1 MLSAKCVMKTQSPDT
16 SPEAEA
22 VLIELTRRM
31 PIHRKLALG
40 ASWSQA
46 MRDMIWRDVRSTH
59 PNASPGELRFYF
71 AERWLGPELA
81 GKAYSSHG

>member
-1 MLSAKCVMKTQSPDT
+1 MKTQSPDT
-16 SPEAEA
+16 SLEAEA

-31 PIHRKLALG
+31 PVHRKLALG

-46 MRDMIWRDVRSTH
+46 MRDMIWRDVRSAYPMAT
-59 PNASPGELRFYF
+59 PNELRFRF

-81 GKAYSSHG
+81 NKAFSSHG